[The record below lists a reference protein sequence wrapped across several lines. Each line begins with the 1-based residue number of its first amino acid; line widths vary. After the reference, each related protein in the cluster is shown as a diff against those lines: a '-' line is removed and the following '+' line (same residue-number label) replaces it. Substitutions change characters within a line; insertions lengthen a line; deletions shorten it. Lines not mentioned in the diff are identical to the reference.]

1 MPMTSKASHIA
12 GFRAVSLALL
22 PMALGLA
29 GAIFDERTR
38 LGFSTWR
45 AACRA
50 ACVSFVSVVVFTLQ
64 LMPTAVLAA
73 LAGGLAIQA
82 SGLLQRHRPGALAA
96 ATAAHGGCAL
106 GMSAGL
112 ILCTF
117 TLPLALPIP
126 WLLGA
131 EVILTAIGAWSLMA
145 LLERRVGWQVRRRA
159 YIDSGRSAGKFI
171 GQRSGRTYQ

>member
-1 MPMTSKASHIA
+1 MFNKASHIP
-12 GFRAVSLALL
+12 GLRAVSLAMV
-22 PMALGLA
+22 PMALALA
-29 GAIFDERTR
+29 GAVFDERMH

-50 ACVSFVSVVVFTLQ
+50 AGVSLTSLVGFTVQ

-82 SGLLQRHRPGALAA
+82 TGVLQRHQRGAVAT

-112 ILCTF
+112 ILCTYS
-117 TLPLALPIP
+117 LSVPV
-126 WLLGA
+126 LLGI
-131 EVILTAIGAWSLMA
+131 EILLTATGAWA
-145 LLERRVGWQVRRRA
+145 LSWQVRRRA
-159 YIDSGRSAGKFI
+159 YIDTGRSAGKFI